1 MITPQKHMNL
11 DTSVIRVAALIIK
24 QVAKRRSV
32 ELEVIKRQ
40 IIKRTGTD
48 GELVLLPALNFLFLL
63 DKIAYH
69 PKNDTLEY
77 KDG

>member
-63 DKIAYH
+63 DKIVYH